1 MGSNVATRFVNNEKY
16 QNYCKMPFLNKQ
28 CMYLARYYDLWLSK
42 EFDLQSQKLFFKSF
56 LEVFQCTPHLV
67 SLFYPVFGG
76 SLKWSQAKDYST
88 FSSIFILFSC
98 VASIE
103 SWVSFI
109 EKLLWECNKS
119 ATIAHTLIKGG
130 QHFTKRPAFIELPF
144 FKNFDQHLGVNQS
157 WPKFWISSR
166 YKKSMPVSR

>member
-1 MGSNVATRFVNNEKY
+1 MAFKRIW
-16 QNYCKMPFLNKQ
+16 
-28 CMYLARYYDLWLSK
+28 LAVTM
-42 EFDLQSQKLFFKSF
+42 LFFKSF

-157 WPKFWISSR
+157 WPKFWISTLEMYEDNR
-166 YKKSMPVSR
+166 